1 MIDIFKEL
9 LQQDEELRK
18 PQEGEYR
25 DKEGIL
31 ICGECGTRR
40 EMDILLPDYG
50 GAHIPCRYSVQMQ
63 NAETRRTKRQNGRTT
78 KKTQAG
84 TAKVRG
90 HRRCKVQGL

>member
-31 ICGECGTRR
+31 ICGEWNR
-40 EMDILLPDYG
+40 EMDIPDYG
-50 GAHIPCRYSVQMQ
+50 GAHIPRIP
-63 NAETRRTKRQNGRTT
+63 
-78 KKTQAG
+78 
-84 TAKVRG
+84 
-90 HRRCKVQGL
+90 